1 MDIGELK
8 GILQNPESTIVQKK
22 YATEAL
28 RVYSE
33 TTKRWA
39 AKGES
44 GKHIELLATDNADGI
59 WRGFYTSKKK
69 IENGVE
75 SEEVVLASPPDSDAP
90 GFMFVSS
97 RPSNIVDL
105 STKTKASYE

>member
-8 GILQNPESTIVQKK
+8 GILMNPASSETQRK

-33 TTKRWA
+33 TIKRWT

-69 IENGVE
+69 NENGVE
-75 SEEVVLASPPDSDAP
+75 SEEVVLANPPDSEAP
-90 GFMFVSS
+90 GYRYVSS
-97 RPSNIVDL
+97 NPTNIVDL
-105 STKTKASYE
+105 ETRTQARNE

>member
-8 GILQNPESTIVQKK
+8 GVLMNPALSETQRK

-33 TTKRWA
+33 TIKRWA

-59 WRGFYTSKKK
+59 WRGFYMSRKKN
-69 IENGVE
+69 ENGVE
-75 SEEVVLASPPDSDAP
+75 SEEVVLASPPDSEAP
-90 GFMFVSS
+90 GYFFVSS
-97 RPSNIVDL
+97 RPSNIVNL
-105 STKTKASYE
+105 ETRTQAHNE